1 MERGERMANT
11 KQKHPSIEKFKDFV
25 KRHPKLREEVK
36 SERKTW
42 QELFEEWYLIGE
54 DDEMWANYRD
64 GENTSKSM
72 EKESEEKSDIIPQV
86 LNALK
91 KMDANQI
98 QYYLTNANH
107 AIGNIQQLIQQF
119 IPTNSKGS
127 SSSQGPRNPFSFR
140 KD

>member
-1 MERGERMANT
+1 MERGERMAKT

-25 KRHPKLREEVK
+25 KRHPKLKEEVK

-54 DDEMWANYRD
+54 DDEMWVSFRD
-64 GENTSKSM
+64 ENDPSFQAK
-72 EKESEEKSDIIPQV
+72 KEPEQKSDILPQV
-86 LNALK
+86 LSALK

-119 IPTNSKGS
+119 IPSNSKSGS
-127 SSSQGPRNPFSFR
+127 TSQGPRNPFSFR